1 MLVKNIRMTKKNRNG
16 TGIEVTD
23 QSGDRPSI
31 HAIALTVGAWKEL
44 FPDEQYNIIIANAL
58 NYCTCNDGLTIAGY
72 LITNRRMFLVL
83 EISSAHIE
91 SMLVL
96 FYERVRREIKKHK
109 EQIKDQRW
117 RTYDSEEQTKS
128 DELFVNLFKQYPLVN
143 DHLIGLITGRLVN
156 LLYYSPH
163 LARLKDRIHNY
174 NFCSAL
180 DYSGAKGPVIVKL
193 LGSEGNF
200 NKDNKL

>member
-1 MLVKNIRMTKKNRNG
+1 MTKTNRIRA
-16 TGIEVTD
+16 GIEVTS
-23 QSGDRPSI
+23 QSDDRPSI
-31 HAIALTVGAWKEL
+31 HAITLTIGAWKEL
-44 FPDEQYNIIIANAL
+44 FPGDQNNIIIADAL

-72 LITNRRMFLVL
+72 LITNRRVFLVL
-83 EISSAHIE
+83 EISSAYIE

-96 FYERVRREIKKHK
+96 FYERVRKEIKKK
-109 EQIKDQRW
+109 QNVIKGQSW
-117 RTYDSEEQTKS
+117 RYESEGQTKT

-143 DHLIGLITGRLVN
+143 DHLIRLITGRSVN

-193 LGSEGNF
+193 LDSEGNF
-200 NKDNKL
+200 Q